1 MRKFLLSLSVVA
13 VAISL
18 LGLQQKELDL
28 WALFGKTRFV
38 EKLNREFNMYFLYPN
53 FSDELKALE
62 GKEVRISGFYIP
74 LDVAT
79 SDYAVL
85 SKFPMAECFFCGGAG
100 PETIVVGKLKTK
112 PSRRIKTDEIITIRG
127 KLKLNSEDVEEMNFI
142 LEEAVIVPN

>member
-1 MRKFLLSLSVVA
+1 MSKRTITLALLFLTLSTIA
-13 VAISL
+13 AI
-18 LGLQQKELDL
+18 QKEPDL
-28 WALFGKTRFV
+28 WGMFAKTRFI

-53 FSDELKALE
+53 FPDELKAME
-62 GKEVRISGFYIP
+62 GKVVSVSGFYIP
-74 LDVAT
+74 LDIAT
-79 SDYAVL
+79 SNYAVV
-85 SKFPMAECFFCGGAG
+85 SKFPMAQCFFCGGSG

>member
-1 MRKFLLSLSVVA
+1 MSKRLTILILIITTSLSVA
-13 VAISL
+13 F
-18 LGLQQKELDL
+18 QQKEVDL
-28 WALFGKTRFV
+28 WGMFAKTRFV

-53 FSDELKALE
+53 FPDELKAME
-62 GKEVRISGFYIP
+62 GKIVSVSGFYIP
-74 LDVAT
+74 LDIAT
-79 SDYAVL
+79 SNYAVL

-100 PETIVVGKLKTK
+100 PETIVVGKLKSK